1 PSAAGQAGLPGSDG
15 RRAGLFHAEYDAHV
29 LANLDTLMTAWHAAW
44 RGDRAGDIASFYA
57 DRALLILPDGV
68 PLLGPREI
76 EARLAELLPRIGAAR
91 ASRLDFD
98 ASERL
103 AYLEGTYELDLS
115 PRGGGRTVRGRHVTA
130 AIRDDEG
137 WRIRAQLFFHRGEGA
152 TLRDDGRVGGPL
164 EPDHARRATERRR
177 NWKDYYEETYEEV
190 QRTVAELSRVWS
202 EDDLGTAAR
211 FYTPDARLH
220 TPWGER
226 IRGADLIHRWLQSHL
241 PGAGRVHFA
250 FLDFDASG
258 RMAFAHGRYLLERAG
273 SGGAE
278 GPVVGPYVLVLR
290 LDRDVRIRAQIMG
303 RDPSG
308 P

>member
-1 PSAAGQAGLPGSDG
+1 
-15 RRAGLFHAEYDAHV
+15 
-29 LANLDTLMTAWHAAW
+29 MTAWHAAW
-44 RGDRAGDIASFYA
+44 RGDRAGDIAGFYA
-57 DRALLILPDGV
+57 ERALLILPDGV

-76 EARLAELLPRIGAAR
+76 EARLDELLPRIGAAR

-115 PRGGGRTVRGRHVTA
+115 PRGGGRAVRGRHVTV

-137 WRIRAQLFFHRGEGA
+137 WRIRAQLFFRGEDGA
-152 TLRDDGRVGGPL
+152 TLADDGRVGGPL
-164 EPDHARRATERRR
+164 EPDHARRATERRG

-211 FYTPDARLH
+211 FYTRNARLH

-226 IRGADLIHRWLQSHL
+226 IRGADPIHRWLQSHL
-241 PGAGRVHFA
+241 PGAGKVHFA

-258 RMAFAHGRYLLERAG
+258 RLAFAHGRYLLEPAG
-273 SGGAE
+273 PGGAG

-290 LDRDVRIRAQIMG
+290 IDGDVRIRAQIMG